1 MTYDELQKEISQ
13 LEKDIADF
21 TTTHGSPLGCSNR
34 TLTLVSMQNHLN
46 SLYEQLYQT
55 RQLYTLPNLP
65 TIGE

>member
-13 LEKDIADF
+13 LEKEIADF

-46 SLYEQLYQT
+46 SLYEQLYQ
-55 RQLYTLPNLP
+55 Q
-65 TIGE
+65 